1 MLTLTIKV
9 KESTINKTIFLKV
22 ATIKVS
28 QNSIKTITLQFTKMI
43 SHNDYCKE
51 IVVNWRIIQ
60 NWCASKDT
68 IILCINWISSKLW
81 VIKLVIGEMSNSVIF
96 FNIIL
101 KVSILFNNWDSI
113 NTQHPTK
120 EIGSN
125 NRSLITA
132 NIRILYFG
140 AINCV

>member
-51 IVVNWRIIQ
+51 IVVN
-60 NWCASKDT
+60 
-68 IILCINWISSKLW
+68 
-81 VIKLVIGEMSNSVIF
+81 
-96 FNIIL
+96 
-101 KVSILFNNWDSI
+101 
-113 NTQHPTK
+113 
-120 EIGSN
+120 
-125 NRSLITA
+125 
-132 NIRILYFG
+132 
-140 AINCV
+140 